1 MVARQHDD
9 VMLNSKVIL
18 ACWKVIVG
26 HMQRRVGGDIK
37 HGAARQVEK
46 RKSSE
51 KIHGCVDGGHAEC
64 WCARDSVRWKQVI
77 HCGDP
82 LREQLKR
89 EVAVR
94 HNDDVIMSAI
104 DKNRQRQTMHLC
116 AQFGSSAPDGVGR
129 VCGQTSRDILN
140 RGKSCLKHIITTNG

>member
-64 WCARDSVRWKQVI
+64 WC
-77 HCGDP
+77 GDP

-104 DKNRQRQTMHLC
+104 DKNRQRQMMHLC

-140 RGKSCLKHIITTNG
+140 RGKSCLKHIITTNR